1 MEFISDGNWW
11 IILVLL
17 FITCFMGSVG
27 AYKSAGDRTDSFRMI
42 SGFLVI
48 GTIIAAF
55 IFTGWQGGLT
65 ILVLSF
71 VFSFIIFSVFSRGR
85 IRRKPEHLAPISLD
99 ELMDDEWEKRDNERL
114 QKIAHNPKIRKL
126 LEEYGVESERHFE
139 RIDQI
144 RQLLELSGFGDS
156 WKTIEKPKRLK
167 EYLRLEATGASPPA
181 IAYALMK

>member
-1 MEFISDGNWW
+1 
-11 IILVLL
+11 
-17 FITCFMGSVG
+17 MGSVG

-99 ELMDDEWEKRDNERL
+99 ELMDDEWKKREIAHNNERL

-144 RQLLELSGFGDS
+144 RQLLAPAGFVDS
-156 WKTIEKPKRLK
+156 WSIIEKPKRLK
-167 EYLRLEATGASPPA
+167 EYLRLEATGASPPE
-181 IAYALMK
+181 IAYTLMK